1 MRLGAAVFALILTA
15 IFVSSARGH
24 YFTFL
29 LVTGQGAT
37 DVCIKGRG
45 GDCLNVR
52 GAIATSWGYWIFVGY
67 WLCEV
72 ALFLFF
78 GLLAI
83 GAWAAASGLLNTRIV
98 YNLDEN
104 GMSKPLLWKTKILSW
119 DDIESVNIEDRRIG
133 HESREIVHCYR
144 KNQGAAARLIGWEAT
159 VATKRGPKGDLRIVP
174 SICGITAADLIEIM
188 RRFKPDLQVNVVSQG
203 SA

>member
-1 MRLGAAVFALILTA
+1 M
-15 IFVSSARGH
+15 
-24 YFTFL
+24 
-29 LVTGQGAT
+29 
-37 DVCIKGRG
+37 
-45 GDCLNVR
+45 NVR

-104 GMSKPLLWKTKILSW
+104 GSKRGKTPGRLSGAANGLCLNAGPSNGGGFQILSW
-119 DDIESVNIEDRRIG
+119 HVT
-133 HESREIVHCYR
+133 
-144 KNQGAAARLIGWEAT
+144 AR
-159 VATKRGPKGDLRIVP
+159 
-174 SICGITAADLIEIM
+174 
-188 RRFKPDLQVNVVSQG
+188 
-203 SA
+203 